1 MPKMHL
7 RWSEFSYSTFGPFT
21 KNKGRRQKFKETGY
35 SLYICQN
42 KLGKDFLT
50 WFFKDMPRRT
60 VSDKVLT
67 EKAINVTKSPRFED
81 ISVSLPQLFTNY
93 LIKIVLVLTFQMVL
107 WHVQINLLLKVKLYQ
122 IYN

>member
-1 MPKMHL
+1 M
-7 RWSEFSYSTFGPFT
+7 T
-21 KNKGRRQKFKETGY
+21 
-35 SLYICQN
+35 
-42 KLGKDFLT
+42 D
-50 WFFKDMPRRT
+50 FKDMPRRT

>member
-1 MPKMHL
+1 M
-7 RWSEFSYSTFGPFT
+7 T
-21 KNKGRRQKFKETGY
+21 
-35 SLYICQN
+35 
-42 KLGKDFLT
+42 D
-50 WFFKDMPRRT
+50 FKDMPRRT

-107 WHVQINLLLKVKLYQ
+107 
-122 IYN
+122 

>member
-50 WFFKDMPRRT
+50 
-60 VSDKVLT
+60 
-67 EKAINVTKSPRFED
+67 
-81 ISVSLPQLFTNY
+81 
-93 LIKIVLVLTFQMVL
+93 
-107 WHVQINLLLKVKLYQ
+107 
-122 IYN
+122 